1 MKKKNYTVEKQQRK
15 NEYKNASRYI
25 VYLIKVTLNQ
35 MELKESPV
43 NCSWETIWDLVEKN
57 YIEALIGNYIQ
68 KYEKIVPTE
77 IRNAGNKSYN
87 ETLYRQVCFDIER
100 ENVQK
105 NLEDQK
111 LSYLMLK
118 GINISKY
125 YPQAGTRWMS
135 DNDILCGYIQKDENR
150 GYRAKGETNEE
161 IQYWKEKACVAIQ
174 TAMENSGFS
183 LKDKGAS
190 HDSYIK
196 LPMVK
201 FEMHHQ
207 LFLRSFDETKAKYY
221 QNPWKKAIP
230 DKQRPYLYHYA
241 KEDEYIYLVTH
252 AYKHFSRSG
261 TGIRTLIDI
270 YVFLK
275 NNTDMNRNYILEQLQ
290 ILKLEDFE
298 ALLRN
303 TAIHVFSIDGQMTSE
318 EWDTVFY
325 MIGSGIYGTSLNR
338 IKHSLE
344 EKDLDGRNSQSRVWH
359 YMKDRLWL
367 NESMMKEYFPFFYR
381 HRHLRPIM
389 PLYRIIKGILIHPKK
404 IWTEWRIL
412 FIAAKNK

>member
-35 MELKESPV
+35 MELKEMPV

-57 YIEALIGNYIQ
+57 YIGALIGNYIQ
-68 KYEKIVPTE
+68 KYKKIVPTE
-77 IRNAGNKSYN
+77 IRNAGEKAYN
-87 ETLYRQVCFDIER
+87 ETLYRQICFDIER

-111 LSYLMLK
+111 LAYLMLK
-118 GINISKY
+118 GINISQY

-135 DNDILCGYIQKDENR
+135 DNDILCEYIQKDDNG
-150 GYRAKGETNEE
+150 GYRTKGETNEE
-161 IQYWKEKACVAIQ
+161 IQYWKEKSHDAIQ
-174 TAMENSGFS
+174 RAMENSGFS

-190 HDSYIK
+190 HDSYVK
-196 LPMVK
+196 HPVVK

-207 LFLRSFDETKAKYY
+207 LFLQSFDETKSQYY

-230 DKQRPYLYHYA
+230 DKQRPYLYHYS
-241 KEDEYIYLVTH
+241 KEDEYIYFIAH

-270 YVFLK
+270 YVALK
-275 NNTDMNRNYILEQLQ
+275 NNTSMDWNYISAQLQ

-298 ALLRN
+298 ILLRN
-303 TAIHVFSIDGQMTSE
+303 TAIHAFSTDGQMTTE
-318 EWDTVFY
+318 EWNTAFY

-338 IKHSLE
+338 IKHCLE
-344 EKDLDGRNSQSRVWH
+344 ETELEGKDSRNKVWC
-359 YMKDRLWL
+359 YMKGRLWL
-367 NESMMKEYFPFFYR
+367 DECMIKEYFPFFYR
-381 HRHLRPIM
+381 HRILRPVM
-389 PLYRIIKGILIHPKK
+389 PLYRILKGILIHPKR

>member
-105 NLEDQK
+105 SLEEQK
-111 LSYLMLK
+111 LAYLMLK
-118 GINISKY
+118 GTNISQY
-125 YPQAGTRWMS
+125 YPEAGTRWMS
-135 DNDILCGYIQKDENR
+135 DNDILCGYIQEDKKG
-150 GYRAKGETNEE
+150 GYRVKGETNEE
-161 IQYWKEKACVAIQ
+161 IQCWKEKSCAAIRI
-174 TAMENSGFS
+174 AMENSGFS
-183 LKDKGAS
+183 LKDKGVS
-190 HDSYIK
+190 HDSYVK
-196 LPMVK
+196 PPMVK

-207 LFLRSFDETKAKYY
+207 LFLESFDETTAKYY

-230 DKQRPYLYHYA
+230 DKQRPYLYHYS

-261 TGIRTLIDI
+261 TGIRTLVDI

-275 NNTDMNRNYILEQLQ
+275 NNIAMDWEYISSQLQ
-290 ILKLEDFE
+290 ILKVKDFE
-298 ALLRN
+298 KLLRN
-303 TAIHVFSIDGQMTSE
+303 TAIHAFSTDGQMTTE
-318 EWDTVFY
+318 EWNTAIY

-338 IKHSLE
+338 IKHCLE
-344 EKDLDGRNSQSRVWH
+344 ETDLEGKDSRNKVWC
-359 YMKDRLWL
+359 YMKGRLWL
-367 NESMMKEYFPFFYR
+367 NESMMKGYFPFFYR

-412 FIAAKNK
+412 FIASKNK